1 MLINWFT
8 VAAQIVNFLIL
19 VALLKHFL
27 YGPIVAA
34 MTAREGRIAAQLTEA
49 RQKKQ
54 EAEQEEASLRQQ
66 IREIEGQRQQMLTE
80 AGRQAEAHK
89 QELFSQARQ
98 EVEQIRQK
106 WAASLRREQ
115 ENFLQN
121 LKQRLAQEVVAISRR
136 ALKELGDQELEQRLT
151 EVFLDR
157 LRLLPPEEQA
167 AIQESVQETGGEL
180 LITTAFELSEE
191 TRQKIAA
198 QVQEQFGRGLA
209 LRFAT
214 SGELLAGLEL
224 LTSSRKLAWSLGS
237 FLDSLEEDLSQAFQ
251 ELDKG
256 EAA

>member
-1 MLINWFT
+1 MLINWFV
-8 VAAQIVNFLIL
+8 VAAQIINFLIL
-19 VALLKHFL
+19 AVLLKRFL

-34 MTAREGRIAAQLTEA
+34 MSAREERIAAQLTA
-49 RQKKQ
+49 AQQKRQA
-54 EAEQEEASLRQQ
+54 AEQEEASLRQK
-66 IREIEGQRQQMLTE
+66 IREIEEQRQEMLSE

-106 WAASLRREQ
+106 WAASLTREK
-115 ENFLQN
+115 ETFLQN

-136 ALKELGDQELEQRLT
+136 ALKELGNQELEQRLH

-157 LRLLPPEEQA
+157 LRLLPPEEQT
-167 AIQESVQETGGEL
+167 AIRESIQATGGEL

-191 TRQKIAA
+191 IRQKITA
-198 QVQEQFGRGLA
+198 QVQDQFGRDLA

-214 SGELLAGLEL
+214 SGEMLAGIEL

-251 ELDKG
+251 ELEKS

>member
-1 MLINWFT
+1 
-8 VAAQIVNFLIL
+8 
-19 VALLKHFL
+19 
-27 YGPIVAA
+27 
-34 MTAREGRIAAQLTEA
+34 
-49 RQKKQ
+49 
-54 EAEQEEASLRQQ
+54 
-66 IREIEGQRQQMLTE
+66 MLTE

-106 WAASLRREQ
+106 WAASLEREK

-136 ALKELGDQELEQRLT
+136 ALKELGRPG
-151 EVFLDR
+151 VGAAVDR
-157 LRLLPPEEQA
+157 GLSGSPPA
-167 AIQESVQETGGEL
+167 FAPGGTGGHSESVKETGGEL

-214 SGELLAGLEL
+214 SGELLAGIEL

-251 ELDKG
+251 ELDKERG
-256 EAA
+256 GMNQERPELRNPFG

>member
-1 MLINWFT
+1 VLINWFT

-19 VALLKHFL
+19 VALLKRFL

-49 RQKKQ
+49 QQKRQ
-54 EAEQEEASLRQQ
+54 EAEQEEVSLRQK
-66 IREIEGQRQQMLTE
+66 IRVIEEQRQEMLTE

-98 EVEQIRQK
+98 EMEQIGQK
-106 WAASLRREQ
+106 WAASLKRDKET
-115 ENFLQN
+115 FLQN
-121 LKQRLAQEVVAISRR
+121 LKQRLAQEVVTISRR
-136 ALKELGDQELEQRLT
+136 ALQEMGNLELEQRLT

-157 LRLLPPEEQA
+157 LRQLAPEEEA
-167 AIQESVQETGGEL
+167 TIRESIQETGGEL
-180 LITTAFELSEE
+180 LITTAFDLSEE
-191 TRQKIAA
+191 IRQKIAA
-198 QVQEQFGRGLA
+198 QVQEQFGRDLA

-214 SGELLAGLEL
+214 SGELLAGIEL

-251 ELDKG
+251 ELEKG